1 MEFVILTG
9 LSGAGKTRAMHAM
22 EDIGFFCVD
31 NLPPALIPVF
41 YDLCLKT
48 EGTQNRAAV
57 VTDTRGG
64 ELFKSFFTALES
76 LKRDKKPYKI
86 LFLDSSDSVLVN
98 RFQETRRKHP
108 LSDEMGGAL
117 EQAVKLEREM
127 LKPVKECSDYVID
140 TSGVSPAQLKARI
153 TEMGAE
159 LYEQFHG
166 KNPLF
171 LGGLKGS
178 FVFMADLVRACQV
191 KSDVEFIAVS
201 SYQNATVSSGR
212 VQITHDLQQDI
223 TGRHLII
230 VEDILDSGNTLA
242 FLKDYFMTKGAASI
256 TIVTLLDKPSRRTKA
271 ITADLAGF
279 VVPDEFVVGYGLD
292 YCQQYRNVPYI
303 GVLKPEVYSGE

>member
-1 MEFVILTG
+1 MRSEMENDIL
-9 LSGAGKTRAMHAM
+9 K
-22 EDIGFFCVD
+22 
-31 NLPPALIPVF
+31 
-41 YDLCLKT
+41 
-48 EGTQNRAAV
+48 
-57 VTDTRGG
+57 
-64 ELFKSFFTALES
+64 
-76 LKRDKKPYKI
+76 
-86 LFLDSSDSVLVN
+86 VLVTEEEIQK
-98 RFQETRRKHP
+98 RIQELGDALYDKFQ
-108 LSDEMGGAL
+108 D
-117 EQAVKLEREM
+117 
-127 LKPVKECSDYVID
+127 
-140 TSGVSPAQLKARI
+140 
-153 TEMGAE
+153 
-159 LYEQFHG
+159 

-171 LGGLKGS
+171 LGVLKGS

-256 TIVTLLDKPSRRTKA
+256 TIVTLLDKPARRTKA

-303 GVLKPEVYSGE
+303 GVLKPEVYAGA